1 MENKLDKKIK
11 KIMANVFQIELDK
24 INNDTSPNSIE
35 KWDSLKHLNLI
46 VALEE
51 EFEIKFDEDEIA
63 SMISFSIISATIQA
77 YLE

>member
-77 YLE
+77 YLD

>member
-11 KIMANVFQIELDK
+11 KIMANVFKIELDN
-24 INNDTSPNSIE
+24 INNDSSPNSIKE
-35 KWDSLKHLNLI
+35 WDSLKHLNLI